1 MAIKIITWSIWHRKK
16 YPNPRRWF
24 AITCCPEKWCALQR
38 RFLDDR
44 TLLKTASFASKST
57 ADLLIK
63 YHGCGLV
70 KRVARFFPLTDGAA
84 ACSLIGKNCNHNA
97 ESVSAHY
104 LFWDS
109 GKTHNVDHVSDA
121 CSHTDDTCNHN
132 AWQCCYANG
141 TPSTGWP
148 SQKTCTAQNPSS
160 IY

>member
-1 MAIKIITWSIWHRKK
+1 M
-16 YPNPRRWF
+16 
-24 AITCCPEKWCALQR
+24 LQR

-57 ADLLIK
+57 ADLSIK
-63 YHGCGLV
+63 YHGCGLLRSTGTDSGCKGGCKGGLV

-97 ESVSAHY
+97 ESVSVHS
-104 LFWDS
+104 LFLDS

-121 CSHTDDTCNHN
+121 CSHTDDNCNHN

-141 TPSTGWP
+141 TPSTG
-148 SQKTCTAQNPSS
+148 
-160 IY
+160 